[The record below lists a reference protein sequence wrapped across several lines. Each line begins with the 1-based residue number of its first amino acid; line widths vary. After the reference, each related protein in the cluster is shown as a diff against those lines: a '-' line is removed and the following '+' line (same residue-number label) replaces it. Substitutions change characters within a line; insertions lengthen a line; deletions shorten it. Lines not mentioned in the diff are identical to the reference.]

1 MLPLVTTRKIL
12 TSPDLAKRS
21 NPFPCNLTPTELKTP
36 STLNRPTLTPNLV
49 CIYLLFR
56 HEAITNTLIE
66 RDDKDAIDESNIIEE
81 RTRGAT
87 QPGGTY
93 TEPGD
98 EEGLPSDDGRSS
110 NY

>member
-1 MLPLVTTRKIL
+1 M
-12 TSPDLAKRS
+12 SS
-21 NPFPCNLTPTELKTP
+21 NSLQDAP
-36 STLNRPTLTPNLV
+36 SGDYQEDSYVSRPGQKEQPIPVQSDSDRVEDPIDAEQADTDAQL
-49 CIYLLFR
+49 
-56 HEAITNTLIE
+56 E

-81 RTRGAT
+81 RTRGAA
-87 QPGGTY
+87 QPGAY

>member
-1 MLPLVTTRKIL
+1 M
-12 TSPDLAKRS
+12 SS
-21 NPFPCNLTPTELKTP
+21 NGVQDAPTGDYQED
-36 STLNRPTLTPNLV
+36 SYVSRPGQKEQPVPVQSDSDRVDDPIDPEQADTDAQL
-49 CIYLLFR
+49 
-56 HEAITNTLIE
+56 E

-87 QPGGTY
+87 QPDGTY

-98 EEGLPSDDGRSS
+98 EEGLPSDTGRSS